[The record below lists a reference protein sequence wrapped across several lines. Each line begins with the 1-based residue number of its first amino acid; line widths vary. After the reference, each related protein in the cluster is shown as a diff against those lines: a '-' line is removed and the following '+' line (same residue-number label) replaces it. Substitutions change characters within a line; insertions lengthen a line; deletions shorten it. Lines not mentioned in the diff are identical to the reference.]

1 MKKTNL
7 FNLLKLTSNSD
18 RDLIVNDV
26 DKTQNY
32 SEGVEAVDTLRKG
45 LIDKF
50 INQLKSASSVA

>member
-32 SEGVEAVDTLRKG
+32 SEGVEAVDTLRKD

>member
-18 RDLIVNDV
+18 RDLIVNDA